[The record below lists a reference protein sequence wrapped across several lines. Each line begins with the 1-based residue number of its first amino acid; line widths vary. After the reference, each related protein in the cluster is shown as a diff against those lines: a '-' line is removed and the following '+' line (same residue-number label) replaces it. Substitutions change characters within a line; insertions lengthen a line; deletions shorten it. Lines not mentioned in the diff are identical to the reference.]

1 VRSFVQLLDVNP
13 GFDTSRV
20 LMLPI
25 GLPAFAYPDAARQ
38 ATFYDRAIDAVRA
51 IPGVETVGAIDD
63 LPLTGDRDANA
74 IAIAG
79 RPPKPLNELPVAQV
93 RSVSPDYFRTMRI
106 PLISGRAFDTRDAST
121 SQAVVLINQTIARRL
136 FPGEDPIGQRLTYG
150 AATAQS
156 QWLTIVGVVGDVRDL
171 GLEEQADL
179 EVYQPYPQA
188 TLSYMTLVARTTG
201 SPAASIGVVRDAV
214 HRLDPSLPLFE
225 GQTMDSVV
233 AFGLAP
239 RRFNMLLLGVLAAIA
254 LVLAGVG
261 IYGVIAYGVL
271 RRRREIGIRI
281 ALGAQRRDVL
291 TLVVGRGLRLTGI
304 GIATGI
310 AAALLLTRL
319 LASLLFSVRPHDPL
333 TIFAVAAVLIAVAL
347 LACYLPARRALRV
360 DPTVTLRQ
368 E

>member
-1 VRSFVQLLDVNP
+1 
-13 GFDTSRV
+13 
-20 LMLPI
+20 M
-25 GLPAFAYPDAARQ
+25 
-38 ATFYDRAIDAVRA
+38 
-51 IPGVETVGAIDD
+51 
-63 LPLTGDRDANA
+63 
-74 IAIAG
+74 
-79 RPPKPLNELPVAQV
+79 NELPVAQV

-106 PLISGRAFDTRDAST
+106 PLIAGRAFDTRDAST
-121 SQAVVLINQTIARRL
+121 STAVVLINQTIARRL

-156 QWLTIVGVVGDVRDL
+156 PWLTIVGVVGDVRDL

-188 TLSYMTLVARTTG
+188 TLSYMTLVARTAA
-201 SPAASIGVVRDAV
+201 SPAASVGVVRDAI

-291 TLVVGRGLRLTGI
+291 TLVIGRGLRLTGI
-304 GIATGI
+304 GIATGV

-319 LASLLFSVRPHDPL
+319 LASLLFAVRPHDPL
-333 TIFAVAAVLIAVAL
+333 TIFAVAAVLVAVAL